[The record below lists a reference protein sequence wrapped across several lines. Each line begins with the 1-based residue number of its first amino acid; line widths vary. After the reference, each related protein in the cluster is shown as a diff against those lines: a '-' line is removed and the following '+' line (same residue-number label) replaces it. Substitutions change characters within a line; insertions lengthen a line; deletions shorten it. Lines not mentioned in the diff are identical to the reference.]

1 MKVPCVPP
9 LPGVTVKYVID
20 ATLDAV
26 PSGQTAQQAAYE
38 GNMHFSQY
46 LAAKTLSVDVWDGES
61 LLQVSYFEK
70 DLKLPKQILK
80 ALKKPQAYV

>member
-1 MKVPCVPP
+1 MQNNLELLFPACE
-9 LPGVTVKYVID
+9 GVSVKYVVD

-26 PSGQTAQQAAYE
+26 PSGQTAQQAAFE

-61 LLQVSYFEK
+61 LLQVWTKSYFPTFP
-70 DLKLPKQILK
+70 LP
-80 ALKKPQAYV
+80 